1 MKVSDH
7 YWYLFI
13 FLKALHIQ
21 HLAWSEFLIFITRVD
36 IADDII
42 NASES
47 NRDCSEPV
55 ASTNLDN
62 EVMQQDFV
70 FEDEENNQVRHGKN
84 KNLWVWYA
92 RHAALIGSCIPFIPE
107 AVVHYCWHTFFLIIS
122 PKNIHSY
129 Q

>member
-1 MKVSDH
+1 M
-7 YWYLFI
+7 
-13 FLKALHIQ
+13 
-21 HLAWSEFLIFITRVD
+21 AWSGFLIFITRVD

-70 FEDEENNQVRHGKN
+70 FEDEENSQVRNAKTKIFVLG
-84 KNLWVWYA
+84 LLDVQ
-92 RHAALIGSCIPFIPE
+92 
-107 AVVHYCWHTFFLIIS
+107 CWLLYVFLF
-122 PKNIHSY
+122 
-129 Q
+129 